1 MRRLAAGLIGT
12 TILSAG
18 VLVGPP
24 AQAADPTTTITFRV
38 TGCEGCVLQGATTP
52 ETGDVYNAPKA
63 RVQGGVATVT
73 VPTAETVGMY
83 FSVDAPWKVLINAQ
97 PLLVFQYK
105 GQPAGG
111 RTTRPQ
117 AMASKRASACWAG
130 TTAPTVEL
138 RVVVHRVRMPAFD
151 PGGTAKTTQVPMAYV
166 VPTQAALTPFWPLV
180 KGVLATQNSVA
191 CGTS

>member
-1 MRRLAAGLIGT
+1 MSRLAAVLVGT
-12 TILSAG
+12 AVLGVG

-24 AQAADPTTTITFRV
+24 ALAADPTTTITFRV
-38 TGCEGCVLQGATTP
+38 TGCEGCVLWGATTP
-52 ETGDVYNAPKA
+52 ESGAIYQAPKA
-63 RVQGGVATVT
+63 RVRGGVATAT
-73 VPTAETVGMY
+73 VPTAQTRGMY

-105 GQPAGG
+105 GQPVGE

-117 AMASKRASACWAG
+117 AIAAKRASACWAG
-130 TTAPTVEL
+130 TTSPAVEL

-151 PGGTAKTTQVPMAYV
+151 PGGSAKTTQVPMAYV
-166 VPTQAALTPFWPLV
+166 VPTQEAMVPFWPLV

-191 CGTS
+191 CGAS